1 MTPRSPC
8 VTNNN
13 KEGGLCHTFSVEL
26 LYDKFFNSF
35 NYVYSWSEGMIGA
48 HSSGLLLLLLEQ
60 LEPVVCIASAVGQQH
75 ALYVVQAAVYDCV
88 PGLWDRSKNLIFSFS
103 CSKVTTLGVGSR
115 PDDCLKSN

>member
-1 MTPRSPC
+1 
-8 VTNNN
+8 
-13 KEGGLCHTFSVEL
+13 
-26 LYDKFFNSF
+26 
-35 NYVYSWSEGMIGA
+35 MIGA

-75 ALYVVQAAVYDCV
+75 ALYVVIVVQAAVYDCV